1 MKIEQKFSKLFGR
14 KMTVPIKLKSQIS
27 KSNEIA
33 TNSSEILFGEALRE
47 ARHNSNQSLSQIS
60 SLLRI
65 RHDYL
70 KAIENGTPDNIPG
83 TTYAIGF
90 IKSYSIYLGIDPEG
104 YINSLKTKVQN
115 PELKNSNVFPSAAPE
130 GKIPSVMVIFTTILI
145 TGGIVLIWNNLQKT
159 STGLPS
165 QHDVIKSQTNEIT
178 STDEREN
185 QNTDSRSS
193 PQKKTLAK
201 NSLQHGEKI
210 IVSKRI
216 PDNNLK
222 TKKYKSVK
230 LIEKKGTELTDP
242 ESVTPKRTKKKSP
255 ETASINS
262 SPLRDTTDQFQAKT
276 KTDVADLK
284 RLKVSNDSSVL
295 ASPNFTIQATAD
307 SWIQIKALDSN
318 ILLSRILKT
327 HETYNVPNRNDLLLS
342 TGNIGAL
349 VIRINGKEIPKYAGS
364 MRVAKD
370 IALTKENLLKT
381 SDSN

>member
-1 MKIEQKFSKLFGR
+1 MKIEQKFSKLFDR
-14 KMTVPIKLKSQIS
+14 KMMLPIKLKSQINN
-27 KSNEIA
+27 SNEIA
-33 TNSSEILFGEALRE
+33 ANTSEIHSGEALKE
-47 ARHNSNQSLSQIS
+47 ARYKSNQSLSQIS

-65 RHDYL
+65 RQDYL
-70 KAIENGTPDNIPG
+70 KAIENGRPDDIPG

-90 IKSYSIYLGIDPEG
+90 IKSYSNYLGIDPAN

-115 PELKNSNVFPSAAPE
+115 PELKNSNVFPSPAPE

-159 STGLPS
+159 STDLS
-165 QHDVIKSQTNEIT
+165 NQNDVIKPQTNTIT
-178 STDEREN
+178 AVGEREK
-185 QNTDSRSS
+185 QNSDPRSS
-193 PQKKTLAK
+193 PKKKVLTK
-201 NSLQHGEKI
+201 NSLRHGEKI
-210 IVSKRI
+210 VVSKTT
-216 PDNNLK
+216 PDNNLNN
-222 TKKYKSVK
+222 KKYKSVK
-230 LIEKKGTELTDP
+230 LIENKGIEPTDSP
-242 ESVTPKRTKKKSP
+242 SVTTKRTKKKSP

-262 SPLRDTTDQFQAKT
+262 SSIHETTDQFQAKA
-276 KTDVADLK
+276 KTNVVDVK
-284 RLKVSNDSSVL
+284 RLKVSNGSSIVAL
-295 ASPNFTIQATAD
+295 PSFTIQATAD

-349 VIRINGKEIPKYAGS
+349 VIRINGKKIPKYTGS
-364 MRVAKD
+364 MRVVKD

>member
-14 KMTVPIKLKSQIS
+14 KMVVPIKLKSQAS
-27 KSNEIA
+27 KSNAITA
-33 TNSSEILFGEALRE
+33 NTSEIPFGEVLRE
-47 ARHNSNQSLSQIS
+47 ARHKSNQSLSQIS

-70 KAIENGTPDNIPG
+70 KAIENGTPDDIPG

-90 IKSYSIYLGIDPEG
+90 IKSYSNYLGIDPEA
-104 YINSLKTKVQN
+104 YIKSLKTQVQN
-115 PELKNSNVFPSAAPE
+115 PELKNSNVFPSPAPE

-145 TGGIVLIWNNLQKT
+145 TVGIVLIWNNLQKT
-159 STGLPS
+159 STDS
-165 QHDVIKSQTNEIT
+165 STQHDVIKSRTNTIIAVGEQ
-178 STDEREN
+178 EN
-185 QNTDSRSS
+185 QNNDPRSS
-193 PQKKTLAK
+193 PQKKVIAK

-210 IVSKRI
+210 VVSKTT
-216 PDNNLK
+216 PNNNLK
-222 TKKYKSVK
+222 TKKYKSEV
-230 LIEKKGTELTDP
+230 LIEKKGIEPTDP
-242 ESVTPKRTKKKSP
+242 QSVTRKRTKKKSL

-262 SPLRDTTDQFQAKT
+262 SSLHDTTDQFQEKA
-276 KTDVADLK
+276 KTDVVDVK

-295 ASPNFTIQATAD
+295 AVSNFTIQATAD
-307 SWIQIKALDSN
+307 SWIQIKALNSN

>member
-1 MKIEQKFSKLFGR
+1 MKIEQKFSKLFDR
-14 KMTVPIKLKSQIS
+14 KMMLPIKLKSPINN
-27 KSNEIA
+27 SNEIVA
-33 TNSSEILFGEALRE
+33 NTSEILSGEALKE
-47 ARHNSNQSLSQIS
+47 ARCKSNQSLSQIS

-65 RHDYL
+65 RQDYL
-70 KAIENGTPDNIPG
+70 KAIENGTPDDIPG

-90 IKSYSIYLGIDPEG
+90 IKSYSNYLGIDPEN

-115 PELKNSNVFPSAAPE
+115 PELKNSNVFPSPAPE

-159 STGLPS
+159 STDLS
-165 QHDVIKSQTNEIT
+165 NQHDVIKPQTNTIT
-178 STDEREN
+178 AVGEREK
-185 QNTDSRSS
+185 QNSDPRSS
-193 PQKKTLAK
+193 PKKKVLTK
-201 NSLQHGEKI
+201 NSLRHGEKI
-210 IVSKRI
+210 VVSKTT
-216 PDNNLK
+216 PDNNLNN
-222 TKKYKSVK
+222 KKYKSVK
-230 LIEKKGTELTDP
+230 LIENNGIEPTDSP
-242 ESVTPKRTKKKSP
+242 SVTTKRTKKKSP

-262 SPLRDTTDQFQAKT
+262 SSIHETTDQFQAKA
-276 KTDVADLK
+276 KTNVVDVK
-284 RLKVSNDSSVL
+284 RLKVSNGSSIVAL
-295 ASPNFTIQATAD
+295 PSFTIQATAD

-349 VIRINGKEIPKYAGS
+349 VIRINGKKIPKYTGS
-364 MRVAKD
+364 MRVVKD

>member
-14 KMTVPIKLKSQIS
+14 KMVVPIKLKSQAS
-27 KSNEIA
+27 KSNEITA
-33 TNSSEILFGEALRE
+33 NTSEIPFGEVLRE
-47 ARHNSNQSLSQIS
+47 ARHKSNQSLSQIS

-70 KAIENGTPDNIPG
+70 KAIENGTSDDIPG

-90 IKSYSIYLGIDPEG
+90 IKSYSNYLGIDPEG
-104 YINSLKTKVQN
+104 YIKSLKTKVQN
-115 PELKNSNVFPSAAPE
+115 PELKNSNVFPSPAPE

-145 TGGIVLIWNNLQKT
+145 TVGIVLIWNNLQKT
-159 STGLPS
+159 STDS
-165 QHDVIKSQTNEIT
+165 STQYDVIKSRTNTIAAVGEQ
-178 STDEREN
+178 EN
-185 QNTDSRSS
+185 QNSDPRSS
-193 PQKKTLAK
+193 PQKKVISK

-210 IVSKRI
+210 VVSKTT
-216 PDNNLK
+216 PNNNLK
-222 TKKYKSVK
+222 TKKYKSEV
-230 LIEKKGTELTDP
+230 LIEKKGIEPTDP
-242 ESVTPKRTKKKSP
+242 QSVTRKRTKKKSL

-262 SPLRDTTDQFQAKT
+262 SSLHETADQFQKKS
-276 KTDVADLK
+276 KTDVVDVK
-284 RLKVSNDSSVL
+284 PLKVSNDPSVL
-295 ASPNFTIQATAD
+295 AVSNFTIQATAD
-307 SWIQIKALDSN
+307 SWIQIKALNSN

>member
-1 MKIEQKFSKLFGR
+1 MKIEQKFSKLFDR
-14 KMTVPIKLKSQIS
+14 KMMLPIKLKSQINN
-27 KSNEIA
+27 SNEIA
-33 TNSSEILFGEALRE
+33 ANTSEIHSGEALKE
-47 ARHNSNQSLSQIS
+47 ARYKSNQSLSQIS
-60 SLLRI
+60 DLLRI
-65 RHDYL
+65 RQDYL
-70 KAIENGTPDNIPG
+70 KAIENGRPDDIPG

-90 IKSYSIYLGIDPEG
+90 IKSYSNYLGIDPAN

-115 PELKNSNVFPSAAPE
+115 PELKNSNVFPSPAPE

-145 TGGIVLIWNNLQKT
+145 TVGIVLIWNNLQKT
-159 STGLPS
+159 SPDWS
-165 QHDVIKSQTNEIT
+165 NQHDVITSQTNTIT
-178 STDEREN
+178 AVGEQEK
-185 QNTDSRSS
+185 QNSDSRSS
-193 PQKKTLAK
+193 PKKKGLAK

-210 IVSKRI
+210 VVSKTT

-230 LIEKKGTELTDP
+230 LIENKGIEPTDSQ
-242 ESVTPKRTKKKSP
+242 SVTTKRTKKNSP

-262 SPLRDTTDQFQAKT
+262 SSLHETTDQFQAKA
-276 KTDVADLK
+276 KTDVVAVK
-284 RLKVSNDSSVL
+284 RLKVSNDSSITAL
-295 ASPNFTIQATAD
+295 PNFTIQATAD

-349 VIRINGKEIPKYAGS
+349 VIRINGKKIPKYAGS
-364 MRVAKD
+364 MRVVKD

>member
-14 KMTVPIKLKSQIS
+14 KMVVPIKLKSQAS
-27 KSNEIA
+27 KSNAITA
-33 TNSSEILFGEALRE
+33 NTSEIPFGEVLRE
-47 ARHNSNQSLSQIS
+47 ARHKSNQSLSQIS

-70 KAIENGTPDNIPG
+70 KAIENGTPDDIPG

-90 IKSYSIYLGIDPEG
+90 IKSYSNYLGIDPEG
-104 YINSLKTKVQN
+104 HINSFKTKAQN
-115 PELKNSNVFPSAAPE
+115 QEFKNSNVFPSPAPE

-145 TGGIVLIWNNLQKT
+145 TVGIVLIWNNLQKT
-159 STGLPS
+159 STDS
-165 QHDVIKSQTNEIT
+165 STQHDVIKSRTNTIIAVGEQ
-178 STDEREN
+178 EN
-185 QNTDSRSS
+185 QNVDSKSF
-193 PQKKTLAK
+193 PQKKATGEK
-201 NSLQHGEKI
+201 SLQHGKKI
-210 IVSKRI
+210 VVSETT
-216 PDNNLK
+216 PDNSLK
-222 TKKYKSVK
+222 TKQYKSVK
-230 LIEKKGTELTDP
+230 LIEKKGIEPTDLQ
-242 ESVTPKRTKKKSP
+242 SGTTKRTKKKSL

-262 SPLRDTTDQFQAKT
+262 SSLHDTTDQFQEKA
-276 KTDVADLK
+276 KTDVVDVK

-295 ASPNFTIQATAD
+295 AVSNFTIQATAD
-307 SWIQIKALDSN
+307 SWIQIKALNSN

>member
-14 KMTVPIKLKSQIS
+14 KMVVPIKLKSQAS
-27 KSNEIA
+27 KSNAITA
-33 TNSSEILFGEALRE
+33 KTSEIPFGEVLRE
-47 ARHNSNQSLSQIS
+47 ARHKSNQSLSQIS

-70 KAIENGTPDNIPG
+70 KAIENGTPDDIPG

-90 IKSYSIYLGIDPEG
+90 IKSYSNYLGIDPEA
-104 YINSLKTKVQN
+104 YIKSLKTQVQN
-115 PELKNSNVFPSAAPE
+115 PELKNSNVFPSPAPE
-130 GKIPSVMVIFTTILI
+130 GKIPSVMVIFTTILM
-145 TGGIVLIWNNLQKT
+145 TVGIVLIWNNLQKT
-159 STGLPS
+159 STDS
-165 QHDVIKSQTNEIT
+165 STQHDLIKSRTNTIT
-178 STDEREN
+178 AVGEQEN
-185 QNTDSRSS
+185 QNNDPRSS
-193 PQKKTLAK
+193 PQKKVIAK

-210 IVSKRI
+210 VVSKTT
-216 PDNNLK
+216 PNNSLK
-222 TKKYKSVK
+222 TKKYKSEV
-230 LIEKKGTELTDP
+230 LIEKKGIEPTDP
-242 ESVTPKRTKKKSP
+242 QSVTRKRTKKKSL

-262 SPLRDTTDQFQAKT
+262 SSLHDTTVQFQEKA
-276 KTDVADLK
+276 KTDVVDVK

-295 ASPNFTIQATAD
+295 AVSNFTIQATAD
-307 SWIQIKALDSN
+307 SWIQIKALNSN

-327 HETYNVPNRNDLLLS
+327 HEIYNVPNRNDLLLS

>member
-1 MKIEQKFSKLFGR
+1 MKIEQKFSKLFDR
-14 KMTVPIKLKSQIS
+14 KMMLPIKLKSPINN
-27 KSNEIA
+27 SNEIVA
-33 TNSSEILFGEALRE
+33 NTSEILSGEALKE
-47 ARHNSNQSLSQIS
+47 ARCKSNQSLSQIS

-65 RHDYL
+65 RQDYL
-70 KAIENGTPDNIPG
+70 KAIENGTPDDIPG

-90 IKSYSIYLGIDPEG
+90 IKSYSNYLGIDPEN

-115 PELKNSNVFPSAAPE
+115 PELKNSNVFPSPAPE

-159 STGLPS
+159 STDLS
-165 QHDVIKSQTNEIT
+165 NQHDVIKPQTNTIT
-178 STDEREN
+178 AVGEREK
-185 QNTDSRSS
+185 QNSDPRSS
-193 PQKKTLAK
+193 PKKKVLTK

-210 IVSKRI
+210 VVSKTT
-216 PDNNLK
+216 PDNNLNN
-222 TKKYKSVK
+222 KKYKSVK
-230 LIEKKGTELTDP
+230 LIENNGIEPTDSP
-242 ESVTPKRTKKKSP
+242 SVTTKRTKKKSP

-262 SPLRDTTDQFQAKT
+262 SSIHETTDQFQAKA
-276 KTDVADLK
+276 KTDVVDVK
-284 RLKVSNDSSVL
+284 RLKVSNGSSIVAL
-295 ASPNFTIQATAD
+295 PSFTIQATAD

-349 VIRINGKEIPKYAGS
+349 VIRINGKKIPKYTGS
-364 MRVAKD
+364 MRVVKD

>member
-1 MKIEQKFSKLFGR
+1 MKIEQKFSKLFER
-14 KMTVPIKLKSQIS
+14 KMMLPIKLKSQSS

-33 TNSSEILFGEALRE
+33 ANTTEILFGEALQE
-47 ARHNSNQSLSQIS
+47 ARHKSKQSLSQIS

-70 KAIENGTPDNIPG
+70 KAIENGTPDDIPG

-90 IKSYSIYLGIDPEG
+90 IKSYSNYLGIDPEN

-115 PELKNSNVFPSAAPE
+115 PELKNSNVFPSPAPE

-145 TGGIVLIWNNLQKT
+145 TVGIVLIWNNLQKT
-159 STGLPS
+159 STDLS
-165 QHDVIKSQTNEIT
+165 NQNDVIKPQTNTIT
-178 STDEREN
+178 AVGEREK
-185 QNTDSRSS
+185 QNSDPRSS
-193 PQKKTLAK
+193 PKKKVLTK
-201 NSLQHGEKI
+201 NSLRHGEKI
-210 IVSKRI
+210 VVSKTT

-230 LIEKKGTELTDP
+230 LIENKGIEPTDSP
-242 ESVTPKRTKKKSP
+242 SVTTKRTKKKSP

-262 SPLRDTTDQFQAKT
+262 SSIHETTDQFQAKA
-276 KTDVADLK
+276 KTNVVDVK
-284 RLKVSNDSSVL
+284 RLKVSNGSSIVAL
-295 ASPNFTIQATAD
+295 PSFTIQATAD

-349 VIRINGKEIPKYAGS
+349 VIRINGKKIPKYTGS
-364 MRVAKD
+364 MRVVKD

>member
-14 KMTVPIKLKSQIS
+14 KIVVPIKLKSQTS

-33 TNSSEILFGEALRE
+33 ANTSEILFGEALQE
-47 ARHNSNQSLSQIS
+47 ARHKSNQSLSQIS

-70 KAIENGTPDNIPG
+70 KAIENGTPDDIPG

-90 IKSYSIYLGIDPEG
+90 IKSYSNYLGIDPEN

-115 PELKNSNVFPSAAPE
+115 PELKNSNVFPSPAPE

-159 STGLPS
+159 STHLS
-165 QHDVIKSQTNEIT
+165 NQHDVIKSQTNTIIAVGEQ
-178 STDEREN
+178 EE
-185 QNTDSRSS
+185 QNSDSRSS
-193 PQKKTLAK
+193 PKKKVLTK
-201 NSLQHGEKI
+201 NSLQHVEKI
-210 IVSKRI
+210 VVSKTT

-230 LIEKKGTELTDP
+230 LIENKGIEPNDSQ
-242 ESVTPKRTKKKSP
+242 SVTTKRTKKKSP
-255 ETASINS
+255 ETATINS
-262 SPLRDTTDQFQAKT
+262 SSLNETTDQFQAKA
-276 KTDVADLK
+276 KTDLIDVK
-284 RLKVSNDSSVL
+284 RLKVLNDSSIL
-295 ASPNFTIQATAD
+295 ALPSVTIQATAD
-307 SWIQIKALDSN
+307 SWIQIKAFDSN

-349 VIRINGKEIPKYAGS
+349 VIRINGKKIPKYAGS
-364 MRVAKD
+364 MRVVKD

>member
-14 KMTVPIKLKSQIS
+14 KMMVPIKLKSQIR
-27 KSNEIA
+27 KSNDIA
-33 TNSSEILFGEALRE
+33 ANTSEILFGEALRE
-47 ARHNSNQSLSQIS
+47 ARHKSNLSLSQIS
-60 SLLRI
+60 NLLRI

-70 KAIENGTPDNIPG
+70 KAIENGTPDDIPG
-83 TTYAIGF
+83 ATYAIGF
-90 IKSYSIYLGIDPEG
+90 IKSYSNYLGIDSEG

-115 PELKNSNVFPSAAPE
+115 PELKNSNVFPSSAPE

-159 STGLPS
+159 STDLS
-165 QHDVIKSQTNEIT
+165 NRHDVIKPQINKIT
-178 STDEREN
+178 AVGEQEN
-185 QNTDSRSS
+185 QNSDPRSS
-193 PQKKTLAK
+193 AQKKALAK

-210 IVSKRI
+210 VVSKRT
-216 PDNNLK
+216 PDNDLK
-222 TKKYKSVK
+222 TKKYKPVK
-230 LIEKKGTELTDP
+230 LIEKKGIEPTDSQ
-242 ESVTPKRTKKKSP
+242 SVTTKTAKRKGG

-262 SPLRDTTDQFQAKT
+262 SSLHETTDLFQAKA
-276 KTDVADLK
+276 KTGVVDVK
-284 RLKVSNDSSVL
+284 RLKVLNASSVL
-295 ASPNFTIQATAD
+295 TSPNFTIQATAD
-307 SWIQIKALDSN
+307 SWVEIKALDSN

-327 HETYNVPNRNDLLLS
+327 HETFNVPNRNDLLLS

-349 VIRINGKEIPKYAGS
+349 IIKMNGKEVPKYGGS

>member
-1 MKIEQKFSKLFGR
+1 MKIEQKFSKLFDR
-14 KMTVPIKLKSQIS
+14 KMMLPIKLKSQINN
-27 KSNEIA
+27 SNEIA
-33 TNSSEILFGEALRE
+33 ANTSEIHSGEALKE
-47 ARHNSNQSLSQIS
+47 ARYKSNQSLSQIS

-65 RHDYL
+65 RQDYL
-70 KAIENGTPDNIPG
+70 KAIENGTPDDIPG

-90 IKSYSIYLGIDPEG
+90 IKSYSNYLGIDPEN

-115 PELKNSNVFPSAAPE
+115 PELKNSNVFPSPAPE

-159 STGLPS
+159 STDLS
-165 QHDVIKSQTNEIT
+165 NQNDVIKPQTNTIT
-178 STDEREN
+178 AVGEREK
-185 QNTDSRSS
+185 QNSDPRSS
-193 PQKKTLAK
+193 PKKKVLTK
-201 NSLQHGEKI
+201 NSLRHGEKI
-210 IVSKRI
+210 VVSKTT
-216 PDNNLK
+216 PDNNLNN
-222 TKKYKSVK
+222 KKYKSVK
-230 LIEKKGTELTDP
+230 LIENKGIEPTDSP
-242 ESVTPKRTKKKSP
+242 SVTTKRTKKKSP

-262 SPLRDTTDQFQAKT
+262 SSIHETTDQFQAKA
-276 KTDVADLK
+276 KTNVVDVK
-284 RLKVSNDSSVL
+284 RLKVSNGSSIVAL
-295 ASPNFTIQATAD
+295 PSFTIQATAD

-349 VIRINGKEIPKYAGS
+349 VIRINGKKIPKYTGS
-364 MRVAKD
+364 MRVVKD

>member
-14 KMTVPIKLKSQIS
+14 KMVVPIKLKSQAS
-27 KSNEIA
+27 KSNAITA
-33 TNSSEILFGEALRE
+33 NTSEIPFGEVLRE
-47 ARHNSNQSLSQIS
+47 ARHKSNQSLSQIS

-70 KAIENGTPDNIPG
+70 KAIENGTPDDIPG

-90 IKSYSIYLGIDPEG
+90 IKSYSNYLGIDPEA
-104 YINSLKTKVQN
+104 YIKSLKTQVQN
-115 PELKNSNVFPSAAPE
+115 PELKNSNVFPSPAPE
-130 GKIPSVMVIFTTILI
+130 GKIPGVMVIFTTILI
-145 TGGIVLIWNNLQKT
+145 TVGIVLIWNNLQKT
-159 STGLPS
+159 STDS
-165 QHDVIKSQTNEIT
+165 STQHDVIKSRTNTIIAVGEQ
-178 STDEREN
+178 EN
-185 QNTDSRSS
+185 QNNDPRSS
-193 PQKKTLAK
+193 PQKKVIAK

-210 IVSKRI
+210 VVSKTT
-216 PDNNLK
+216 PNNNLK
-222 TKKYKSVK
+222 TKKYKSEV
-230 LIEKKGTELTDP
+230 LIEKKGIEPTDP
-242 ESVTPKRTKKKSP
+242 QSVTRKRTKKKSL

-262 SPLRDTTDQFQAKT
+262 SSLHDTTDQFQEKA
-276 KTDVADLK
+276 KTDVVDVK

-295 ASPNFTIQATAD
+295 AASNFTIQATAD
-307 SWIQIKALDSN
+307 SWIQIKALNSN

-327 HETYNVPNRNDLLLS
+327 HETYNVPNRNYLLLS

>member
-1 MKIEQKFSKLFGR
+1 MKIEQKFSKLFGS
-14 KMTVPIKLKSQIS
+14 KMVVPIKLKSQTS

-33 TNSSEILFGEALRE
+33 ANTPEILFGEALQE
-47 ARHNSNQSLSQIS
+47 ARHKSNQSLSQIS

-65 RHDYL
+65 RQDYL
-70 KAIENGTPDNIPG
+70 KAIENGTPHDIPG

-90 IKSYSIYLGIDPEG
+90 IKSYSNYLGIDPEG
-104 YINSLKTKVQN
+104 YINSFKTKAQN
-115 PELKNSNVFPSAAPE
+115 QEFKNSNVFPSPAPE

-145 TGGIVLIWNNLQKT
+145 TGGIVLIWDNLRKT
-159 STGLPS
+159 STYLS
-165 QHDVIKSQTNEIT
+165 NQHDVIKLQTNPIT
-178 STDEREN
+178 AVGEQEN
-185 QNTDSRSS
+185 QNSNSKS
-193 PQKKTLAK
+193 FPQKKAPEK
-201 NSLQHGEKI
+201 NSLQSGNKTV
-210 IVSKRI
+210 VSKTT

-222 TKKYKSVK
+222 TKQYKSAK
-230 LIEKKGTELTDP
+230 LIEKKGIEPTDLQ
-242 ESVTPKRTKKKSP
+242 SGTTKRTKKKSL

-262 SPLRDTTDQFQAKT
+262 SSLRETTDQFQAKAK
-276 KTDVADLK
+276 KTVVDVK
-284 RLKVSNDSSVL
+284 RLKVSNAPSVAAL
-295 ASPNFTIQATAD
+295 STFTIQATAD
-307 SWIQIKALDSN
+307 SWIQIKALNSN
-318 ILLSRILKT
+318 ILVSRILKT

>member
-1 MKIEQKFSKLFGR
+1 MKIEQKFSKLFDR
-14 KMTVPIKLKSQIS
+14 KMMLPIKLKSPINN
-27 KSNEIA
+27 SNEIVA
-33 TNSSEILFGEALRE
+33 NTSEILSGEALKE
-47 ARHNSNQSLSQIS
+47 ARCKSNQSLSQIS

-65 RHDYL
+65 RQDYL
-70 KAIENGTPDNIPG
+70 KAIENGTPDDIPG

-90 IKSYSIYLGIDPEG
+90 IKSYSNYLGIDPEN

-115 PELKNSNVFPSAAPE
+115 PELKNSNVFPSPAPE

-159 STGLPS
+159 STDLS
-165 QHDVIKSQTNEIT
+165 NQHDVIKPQTNTIT
-178 STDEREN
+178 AVGEREK
-185 QNTDSRSS
+185 QNSDPRSS
-193 PQKKTLAK
+193 PKKKVLTK
-201 NSLQHGEKI
+201 NSLRHGEKI
-210 IVSKRI
+210 VVSKTT
-216 PDNNLK
+216 PDNNLNN
-222 TKKYKSVK
+222 KKYKSVK
-230 LIEKKGTELTDP
+230 LIENNGIEPTDSP
-242 ESVTPKRTKKKSP
+242 SVTTKRTKKKSP

-262 SPLRDTTDQFQAKT
+262 SSIHETTDQFQAKA
-276 KTDVADLK
+276 KTDVVDVK
-284 RLKVSNDSSVL
+284 RLKVSNGSSIVAL
-295 ASPNFTIQATAD
+295 PSFTIQATAD

-349 VIRINGKEIPKYAGS
+349 VIRINGKKIPKYTGS
-364 MRVAKD
+364 MRVVKD

>member
-1 MKIEQKFSKLFGR
+1 MKIEQKFSKLFDR
-14 KMTVPIKLKSQIS
+14 KMMLPIKLKSQINN
-27 KSNEIA
+27 SNEIA
-33 TNSSEILFGEALRE
+33 ANTSEIHSGEALKE
-47 ARHNSNQSLSQIS
+47 ARYKSNQSLSQIS
-60 SLLRI
+60 DLLRI
-65 RHDYL
+65 RQDYL
-70 KAIENGTPDNIPG
+70 KAIENGRPDDIPG

-90 IKSYSIYLGIDPEG
+90 IKSYSNYLGIDPAN

-115 PELKNSNVFPSAAPE
+115 PELKNSNVFPSPAPE

-159 STGLPS
+159 STDLS
-165 QHDVIKSQTNEIT
+165 NQHDVIKPQTNTIT
-178 STDEREN
+178 AVGEREK
-185 QNTDSRSS
+185 QNSDPRSS
-193 PQKKTLAK
+193 PKKKVLTK

-210 IVSKRI
+210 VVSKTT
-216 PDNNLK
+216 PDNNLNN
-222 TKKYKSVK
+222 KKYKSVK
-230 LIEKKGTELTDP
+230 LIENKGIEPTDSL
-242 ESVTPKRTKKKSP
+242 SVTTKRTKKKSP

-262 SPLRDTTDQFQAKT
+262 SSLHETTDQFQAKA
-276 KTDVADLK
+276 KTDVEDVQ
-284 RLKVSNDSSVL
+284 RLKVLNDSSIIAL
-295 ASPNFTIQATAD
+295 PSFTIQATAD

-349 VIRINGKEIPKYAGS
+349 VIRINGKKIPKYAGS
-364 MRVAKD
+364 MRVVKD

>member
-1 MKIEQKFSKLFGR
+1 MKIEQKFSKLFGK
-14 KMTVPIKLKSQIS
+14 KMVSPTELKSQTS
-27 KSNEIA
+27 KSNEIVSN
-33 TNSSEILFGEALRE
+33 TSEILFGEALQE
-47 ARHNSNQSLSQIS
+47 ARRKSNQSLRQIS

-70 KAIENGTPDNIPG
+70 KAIENGTPDDIPG

-90 IKSYSIYLGIDPEG
+90 IKSYSNYLGIDPES

-115 PELKNSNVFPSAAPE
+115 PELKNSNVFPSPAPE
-130 GKIPSVMVIFTTILI
+130 GKIPSMMVIFTTILI

-159 STGLPS
+159 STDLS
-165 QHDVIKSQTNEIT
+165 NKHDVIKSVTNTIT
-178 STDEREN
+178 AAGEQKNKNS
-185 QNTDSRSS
+185 SARSS
-193 PQKKTLAK
+193 PQKKALAK
-201 NSLQHGEKI
+201 NSLQHVEKI
-210 IVSKRI
+210 VVSKTT
-216 PDNNLK
+216 PNNNLK
-222 TKKYKSVK
+222 TQNFKSVK
-230 LIEKKGTELTDP
+230 LIEKKGSEPTDP
-242 ESVTPKRTKKKSP
+242 QSVTKKRTKNKGS

-262 SPLRDTTDQFQAKT
+262 SSLHKTTDQFQAKA
-276 KTDVADLK
+276 KTDVVDVK
-284 RLKVSNDSSVL
+284 RLTVSNDSSVL
-295 ASPNFTIQATAD
+295 ALSNFTIQATAD

-349 VIRINGKEIPKYAGS
+349 VIRINGKEIPKYDSS

>member
-1 MKIEQKFSKLFGR
+1 MKIEQKFSKLFGS
-14 KMTVPIKLKSQIS
+14 KMVVPIKLKSQTS

-33 TNSSEILFGEALRE
+33 ANTPEILFGEALQE
-47 ARHNSNQSLSQIS
+47 ARHKSNQSLSQIS

-65 RHDYL
+65 RQDYL
-70 KAIENGTPDNIPG
+70 KAIENGTPHDIPG

-90 IKSYSIYLGIDPEG
+90 IKSYSNYLGIDPEG
-104 YINSLKTKVQN
+104 YINSFKTKAQN
-115 PELKNSNVFPSAAPE
+115 QEFKNSNVFPSPAPE

-145 TGGIVLIWNNLQKT
+145 TGGIVLIWDNLRKT
-159 STGLPS
+159 STYLS
-165 QHDVIKSQTNEIT
+165 NQHDVIKLQTNPIT
-178 STDEREN
+178 AVGEQEN
-185 QNTDSRSS
+185 QNSDSKSF
-193 PQKKTLAK
+193 PQKKAPEK
-201 NSLQHGEKI
+201 NSLQSGNKTV
-210 IVSKRI
+210 VSKTT

-222 TKKYKSVK
+222 TKQYKSAK
-230 LIEKKGTELTDP
+230 LIEKKGIEPTDP
-242 ESVTPKRTKKKSP
+242 QSGTTKRTKKKSL

-262 SPLRDTTDQFQAKT
+262 SSLRETTDQFQEKAK
-276 KTDVADLK
+276 KTVVDVK
-284 RLKVSNDSSVL
+284 RLKVSNAPSVAAL
-295 ASPNFTIQATAD
+295 STFTIQATAD
-307 SWIQIKALDSN
+307 SWIQIKALNSN

-349 VIRINGKEIPKYAGS
+349 VIRINGKEITKYAGS

>member
-1 MKIEQKFSKLFGR
+1 MKIEQKFSKLFGS
-14 KMTVPIKLKSQIS
+14 KMVVPIKLKSQTS

-33 TNSSEILFGEALRE
+33 ANTPEILFGEALQE
-47 ARHNSNQSLSQIS
+47 ARHKSNQSLSQIS

-65 RHDYL
+65 RQDYL
-70 KAIENGTPDNIPG
+70 KAIENGTPHDIPG

-90 IKSYSIYLGIDPEG
+90 IKSYSNYLGIDPEG
-104 YINSLKTKVQN
+104 YINSFKTKAQN
-115 PELKNSNVFPSAAPE
+115 QEFKNSNVFPSPAPE

-145 TGGIVLIWNNLQKT
+145 TGGIVLIWDNLRKT
-159 STGLPS
+159 STYLS
-165 QHDVIKSQTNEIT
+165 NQHDVIKLQTNPIT
-178 STDEREN
+178 AVGEQEN
-185 QNTDSRSS
+185 QNSDSKSF
-193 PQKKTLAK
+193 PQKKAPEK
-201 NSLQHGEKI
+201 NSLQSGNKTV
-210 IVSKRI
+210 VSKTT

-222 TKKYKSVK
+222 TKQYKSAK
-230 LIEKKGTELTDP
+230 LIEKKGIEPTDP
-242 ESVTPKRTKKKSP
+242 QSGTTKRTKKKSL

-262 SPLRDTTDQFQAKT
+262 SSLRETTDQFQEKAK
-276 KTDVADLK
+276 KTVVDVK
-284 RLKVSNDSSVL
+284 RLKVSNAPSVAAL
-295 ASPNFTIQATAD
+295 STFTIQATAD
-307 SWIQIKALDSN
+307 SWIQIKALNSN
-318 ILLSRILKT
+318 ILVSRILKT